1 MEIRLRQ
8 SGAVITDSEFRAMH
22 QQTSFP
28 PILTAEL
35 LSSFDADPVLNG
47 ATPQAT
53 RYQVVARDG
62 VEEVNGQWFTKF
74 VLVDME
80 DEAKAA
86 VDAQQA
92 ASTRAERNRRLS
104 ESDWTQVADAPVNR
118 DEWLAYRQALRDL
131 TAQAGF
137 PFDVTWPEQ
146 PVGTQEQ

>member
-62 VEEVNGQWFTKF
+62 VEEVNGQWFTRF

-92 ASTRAERNRRLS
+92 AAIRSDRNRRLS
-104 ESDWTQVADAPVNR
+104 ESDWTQVADAPV
-118 DEWLAYRQALRDL
+118 DQAAWAVYRQALRDV
-131 TAQAGF
+131 TTQEEF
-137 PFDVTWPEQ
+137 PWNVTWPVE
-146 PVGTQEQ
+146 P

>member
-74 VLVDME
+74 VLVDID
-80 DEAKAA
+80 DEAKQF

-92 ASTRAERNRRLS
+92 ASIRADRNRRLS
-104 ESDWTQVADAPVNR
+104 ESDWTQVADAPV
-118 DEWLAYRQALRDL
+118 DQAAWAVYRQALRDV
-131 TAQAGF
+131 TTQEEF
-137 PFDVTWPEQ
+137 PWNVTWPVE
-146 PVGTQEQ
+146 P

>member
-62 VEEVNGQWFTKF
+62 VEEVSGQWFTKF

-92 ASTRAERNRRLS
+92 ASTRAERNRRLA
-104 ESDWTQVADAPVNR
+104 ESDWTQVADAPV
-118 DEWLAYRQALRDL
+118 DQAVWAVYRQALRDV
-131 TAQAGF
+131 TTQEEF
-137 PFDVTWPEQ
+137 PWNVTWPVE
-146 PVGTQEQ
+146 P

>member
-62 VEEVNGQWFTKF
+62 VEEVNGQWFTRY

-80 DEAKAA
+80 DEARQS

-104 ESDWTQVADAPVNR
+104 ESDWTQVADAPV
-118 DEWLAYRQALRDL
+118 DQAAWAVYRQALRDV
-131 TAQAGF
+131 TTQEEF
-137 PFDVTWPEQ
+137 PWNVTWPVE
-146 PVGTQEQ
+146 P

>member
-62 VEEVNGQWFTKF
+62 VEEVNGQWFTRF
-74 VLVDME
+74 VLVDMG

-92 ASTRAERNRRLS
+92 AAIRSDRNRRLS
-104 ESDWTQVADAPVNR
+104 ESDWTQVADAPV
-118 DEWLAYRQALRDL
+118 DQAAWAVYRQALRDV
-131 TAQAGF
+131 TTQEEF
-137 PFDVTWPEQ
+137 PWNVTWPVE
-146 PVGTQEQ
+146 P